1 MIYPKKISLLFI
13 GLFLIIGFTFLN
25 SYTRLQELKERGK
38 KLDAFIE
45 NMKAENILL
54 KQQIRFLKNEPAYQE
69 KVLRDKMGLVRKGEI
84 LLRMEPKE

>member
-38 KLDAFIE
+38 KLDALIE